1 MLARLVTDGLLLF
14 WSVSKKLTN
23 LIQGFTPNLEDN
35 PALFYTH
42 KINMPLSTVK
52 TNIVQSIRAFRV
64 QELQDAAQA
73 LGHHFLYANLANT
86 QSKQD
91 VLDLIAKEF
100 TFPAQAS
107 KNFDSLYDGMT
118 DPLYKS
124 GPQPGFILVL
134 EHIPAHAKFDK
145 EAREQLL
152 DIFREAADYWSDRKV
167 PFRCFYSFSVARAPS
182 ADKLT
187 IGEAET
193 TESGEKMPTDKL
205 VDVSPEALR
214 MSSPFNAGY
223 WLTAA

>member
-1 MLARLVTDGLLLF
+1 V
-14 WSVSKKLTN
+14 LT
-23 LIQGFTPNLEDN
+23 LKEETAMD
-35 PALFYTH
+35 
-42 KINMPLSTVK
+42 MPLRSVK

-64 QELQDAAQA
+64 QDLQDAAQQ
-73 LGHHFLYANLANT
+73 LGHHFLYASLAT
-86 QSKQD
+86 AQSKQD
-91 VLDLIAKEF
+91 ILDMIAKEF

-124 GPQPGFILVL
+124 GPQPGFIVVL

-167 PFRCFYSFSVARAPS
+167 PFRCFYSFSVARAANGAKPMPE
-182 ADKLT
+182 
-187 IGEAET
+187 I
-193 TESGEKMPTDKL
+193 ESIDGLDDGEKMPTDKL
-205 VDVSPEALR
+205 VDVSPMALR

-223 WLTAA
+223 WLNAA